1 MAGGAGTRFWPASR
15 RSRPKQLLT
24 LITDES
30 LLSATVRRVSP
41 ALVAAQNVLIVTGE
55 HLADATRDNVDSLG
69 ARVLVEPMPRN
80 TAPCIALA
88 AVHVAAQDPTAV
100 MAVLPADH
108 FIADE
113 DGFRRVYADAVR
125 VAETGRIVTLGIQP
139 NRPETGYGYIQRGD
153 ALDDGVFSVKAFV
166 EKPDQETAIEY
177 LTAGTYSW
185 NSGMFFMRADV
196 LLEAV
201 KRHLPKLY
209 AGMDA
214 YGAALGTAQEHDKL
228 VAAFTD
234 AESIS
239 VDFGIMEKEA
249 GNIAVIPS
257 DFGWSDV
264 GSWRSLLDFRGEEEH
279 SYTRGDVTLTDCS
292 DAVVMSTGP
301 HVAVIGMDNVAV
313 VATKDAVLVAPLDRS
328 QDVGAL
334 VKKLRDKGRG
344 ELV

>member
-1 MAGGAGTRFWPASR
+1 
-15 RSRPKQLLT
+15 
-24 LITDES
+24 
-30 LLSATVRRVSP
+30 
-41 ALVAAQNVLIVTGE
+41 
-55 HLADATRDNVDSLG
+55 
-69 ARVLVEPMPRN
+69 
-80 TAPCIALA
+80 
-88 AVHVAAQDPTAV
+88 
-100 MAVLPADH
+100 
-108 FIADE
+108 
-113 DGFRRVYADAVR
+113 
-125 VAETGRIVTLGIQP
+125 
-139 NRPETGYGYIQRGD
+139 
-153 ALDDGVFSVKAFV
+153 
-166 EKPDQETAIEY
+166 
-177 LTAGTYSW
+177 
-185 NSGMFFMRADV
+185 MFFMRADV